1 MGGHSW
7 HIHIHPTS
15 LGGGRAYVTRL
26 VGLAPL
32 RPAHPAGPENN
43 GRRYPQHALIHLSFR
58 VKIWVELACWITQ
71 SQIIELLCGLKNG
84 IGHYTTG
91 F

>member
-1 MGGHSW
+1 MGGGTVGTFIKDW
-7 HIHIHPTS
+7 AQVTQWV
-15 LGGGRAYVTRL
+15 GGPGPPQA
-26 VGLAPL
+26 
-32 RPAHPAGPENN
+32 RPPAGPENN
-43 GRRYPQHALIHLSFR
+43 GRRYPQHALIHLSFG
-58 VKIWVELACWITQ
+58 VKIGVELACWITQ